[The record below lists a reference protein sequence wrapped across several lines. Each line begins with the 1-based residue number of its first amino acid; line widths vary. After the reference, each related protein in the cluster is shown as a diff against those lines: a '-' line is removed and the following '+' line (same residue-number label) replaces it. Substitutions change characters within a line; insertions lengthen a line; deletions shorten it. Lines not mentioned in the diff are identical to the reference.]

1 MPAGSINPFIY
12 TPKHHVVVFTAQFA
26 TLNICRFW
34 GPDSYLKEKKPTESL
49 LFRALLFRLECS
61 MLRQLVKV
69 ALAAAMP
76 SSWRISNVVVRQ
88 VSGFAII
95 T

>member
-1 MPAGSINPFIY
+1 MPAGSINPAI
-12 TPKHHVVVFTAQFA
+12 TNPKHQAVVFTAQFA

-34 GPDSYLKEKKPTESL
+34 VQFSKKENQPTESV
-49 LFRALLFRLECS
+49 LFRAPLFRLEWS